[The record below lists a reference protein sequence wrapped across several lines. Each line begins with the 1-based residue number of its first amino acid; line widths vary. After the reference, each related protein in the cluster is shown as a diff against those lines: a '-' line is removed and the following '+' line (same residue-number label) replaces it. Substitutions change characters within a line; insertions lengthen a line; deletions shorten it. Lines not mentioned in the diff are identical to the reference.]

1 MKNKL
6 ATEFEDTPETYTVQ
20 ISEQLT
26 VGRLMEAIKD
36 QSPDTLVALVDW
48 DRGELNY
55 LHNIGVRKV
64 IWIAKTEQEYILSRD
79 QEEDHPEY
87 LRRQV
92 EEEVEPM
99 PYPVVVLC

>member
-1 MKNKL
+1 MKVEL
-6 ATEFEDTPETYTVQ
+6 ATEFKDIPEMVIQ
-20 ISEQLT
+20 APGRLT
-26 VGRLMEAIKD
+26 VGCLLKAIKD
-36 QSPDTLVALVDW
+36 QSPDTPVALVDL
-48 DRGELNY
+48 DSGELNY
-55 LHNIGVRKV
+55 FHNIGVRKV